1 MGDFWPPNII
11 VSSSEVERV
20 YVVDWE
26 VCRPGP
32 IGIEI
37 GQFCADIEF
46 VQHFHPEYSAAAN
59 AILTGFMREYS
70 ATASPDEAV
79 LRMADVHAGVHT
91 VVIGARV
98 EWGGREATRK
108 AVSGGMQRIVRGS
121 EIRRE
126 WAAAK

>member
-1 MGDFWPPNII
+1 MGDFWPGNII
-11 VSSSEVERV
+11 LSSSEVERV

-26 VCRPGP
+26 ACRPGLS
-32 IGIEI
+32 GIEI
-37 GQFCADIEF
+37 GQFCAEIGF
-46 VQHFHPEYSAAAN
+46 VQHFHPEYSAAADEV
-59 AILTGFMREYS
+59 LTGFMRAYS

-98 EWGGREATRK
+98 EWGGREATRE
-108 AVSGGMQRIVRGS
+108 AVSGGVRRIVRGS

-126 WAAAK
+126 